1 MPGWTPSSSPPAP
14 RRPESHQTEEQMKPV
29 TYALTAGLLVLAT
42 QAPLIGKEQGHG
54 KGKNAV
60 ETSHTTVN
68 ADVHVV
74 FSSHDVQ
81 IIREHYAPQYRN
93 LPPGLQKKYART
105 GKLPPGWQKKMAPL
119 PVEVERQLVRTAWG
133 LSARRHR
140 RPRSDLQAG
149 HVDHHRRNGSVLVQG
164 SKAGLKTRR
173 VMWRLWTAHRSPDS
187 P

>member
-1 MPGWTPSSSPPAP
+1 
-14 RRPESHQTEEQMKPV
+14 MKPV
-29 TYALTAGLLVLAT
+29 MYALTAGLLVLAT

-54 KGKNAV
+54 KGKKAV
-60 ETSHTTVN
+60 EANHTTVN

-119 PVEVERQLVRTAWG
+119 PVEVERQLVVLPGGYRRGVIDGHAVIYKPGT
-133 LSARRHR
+133 SIIIDAR
-140 RPRSDLQAG
+140 
-149 HVDHHRRNGSVLVQG
+149 VLF
-164 SKAGLKTRR
+164 
-173 VMWRLWTAHRSPDS
+173 
-187 P
+187 